1 MTSRFYK
8 TYSRKGGDGSSK
20 FDEVFS
26 NKKTMSTKWGET
38 TYRAKLTSKRPGL
51 PAEGPEV
58 SKRLRLADDDSSE
71 DPFGFD
77 SDDESKPKP
86 VSSRASGQN
95 RGSPARAERPPSL
108 TLEPNSR
115 VSQPAS
121 VEAVAPSRGPA
132 RLGSERSSLRV
143 PEDPSQIFS
152 SNSLG
157 KREAPV
163 NMAPTCEFYTR
174 VYTHMSSHSYINTHK
189 SLTLTNLFISQG
201 SCIHTHTAFNVTHK

>member
-8 TYSRKGGDGSSK
+8 TYSRKGGDGTSK

-51 PAEGPEV
+51 SADRSEL
-58 SKRLRLADDDSSE
+58 SKRSRLADDDSSE

-77 SDDESKPKP
+77 SDEESRPKP
-86 VSSRASGQN
+86 VSSRSSGGGGSSSSQN
-95 RGSPARAERPPSL
+95 RLSPVRAERPPSL

-121 VEAVAPSRGPA
+121 VEAVAPSRGPLG
-132 RLGSERSSLRV
+132 LGSDRSSLRV
-143 PEDPSQIFS
+143 PEDPSRIFS
-152 SNSLG
+152 SNLVG

-163 NMAPTCEFYTR
+163 NI
-174 VYTHMSSHSYINTHK
+174 VNNSK
-189 SLTLTNLFISQG
+189 STLAHCAL
-201 SCIHTHTAFNVTHK
+201 